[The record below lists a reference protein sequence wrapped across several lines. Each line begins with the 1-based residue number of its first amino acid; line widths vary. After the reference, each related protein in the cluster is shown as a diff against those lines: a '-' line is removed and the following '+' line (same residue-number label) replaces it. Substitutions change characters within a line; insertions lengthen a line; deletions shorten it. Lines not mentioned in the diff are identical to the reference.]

1 MRFRKGEVQ
10 IVFFFS
16 EEDFHRWGRLKKGL
30 KESLG
35 RGQLAQKGE
44 MQN

>member
-16 EEDFHRWGRLKKGL
+16 EGACHRRGRLKKGL

-35 RGQLAQKGE
+35 RGKKKKKGE

>member
-16 EEDFHRWGRLKKGL
+16 EGACHRRGCLKKVL

-35 RGQLAQKGE
+35 RGQLAQKGV